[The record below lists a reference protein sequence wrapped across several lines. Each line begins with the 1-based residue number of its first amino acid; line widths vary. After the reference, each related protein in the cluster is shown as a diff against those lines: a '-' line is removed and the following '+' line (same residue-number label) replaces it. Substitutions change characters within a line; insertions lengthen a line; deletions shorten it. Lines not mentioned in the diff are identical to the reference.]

1 MNLLPSRLLGCL
13 SLAGFLWVAR
23 ADLAT
28 FTVDPARSSISL
40 SGSASGAVLTE
51 QAAGSLTTSYTGSL
65 VANVTAGGIVFP
77 GGSVLVA
84 RELQSWQPGLNG
96 AAGSASA
103 SYGAKGTIGSG
114 LFALNAT
121 AASRRMTFDVTSNPL
136 TLTGGAFD
144 SAGLLF
150 RFIDTNNAGLDYRAS
165 GILSSSGSKV
175 LSGLATN
182 KVAGVSTLVSAGG
195 VETLTIPVSATYS
208 FSLLLPDDSTIT
220 LTGQLVATRGGGIPP
235 PEVVF
240 VPPAPAATDLK
251 LTWSASYKLQRATQL
266 SPPNWADFA
275 TDSPITIPFSGPGE
289 FFRVVPK

>member
-1 MNLLPSRLLGCL
+1 
-13 SLAGFLWVAR
+13 
-23 ADLAT
+23 
-28 FTVDPARSSISL
+28 
-40 SGSASGAVLTE
+40 
-51 QAAGSLTTSYTGSL
+51 
-65 VANVTAGGIVFP
+65 
-77 GGSVLVA
+77 
-84 RELQSWQPGLNG
+84 
-96 AAGSASA
+96 
-103 SYGAKGTIGSG
+103 
-114 LFALNAT
+114 
-121 AASRRMTFDVTSNPL
+121 MTFDVTSNPL
-136 TLTGGAFD
+136 ALTGGSFD

-150 RFIDTNNAGLDYRAS
+150 RFIDTNNAVLDYRAS

-220 LTGQLVATRGGGIPP
+220 LTGQLVATRGGGTLP

-266 SPPNWADFA
+266 SPPNWADYA